1 MKVETSWT
9 EDLRT
14 LVQII
19 RNNGGEARFV
29 GGCVRDQLL
38 GRKISDIDL
47 ATTLK
52 PEEAIRALKINGLV
66 TIPTG
71 LKHGTFTVL
80 VNSRAIEITT
90 LRQDLQCDGRHAT
103 VSFTDSWKKD
113 AQRRDFTFNAMY
125 MDIEGNIYD
134 YFSGLEDLQNRRL
147 KFVGEPHQ
155 RIEEDYLR
163 ILRAFR
169 FQASICK
176 TPLSEEILHACTKY
190 RKKISSLSGE
200 RIQGEMFKLLSY
212 VNFLSTVF
220 TMQEAKIIDEVLG
233 AKVSFSGLDYEKS
246 RLIQD
251 HIAALTLL
259 IRNTESS
266 YNLQWLYSR
275 WRISK
280 KVHQAISILLEE
292 KEMHCPK
299 KTLAK
304 LGNEL
309 TRKLIKILYAENKL
323 TNTQH
328 KNFMLVINNSE
339 RPIFPVMGRDLIP
352 LGYTGPEIGKKLKQ
366 LEYLWRESSCALSKN
381 ELLLMATEKQAN

>member
-9 EDLRT
+9 EDPKT

-52 PEEAIRALKINGLV
+52 PEETIRALKTNGLV

-71 LKHGTFTVL
+71 LKHGTLTVL
-80 VNSRAIEITT
+80 INSRPIEITT
-90 LRQDLQCDGRHAT
+90 LRQDLHCDGRHAT
-103 VSFTDSWKKD
+103 VSFTDNWKRD

-125 MDIEGNIYD
+125 MDIEGNIHD
-134 YFSGLEDLQNRRL
+134 YFSGLEDLRNRRL

-155 RIEEDYLR
+155 RIKEDYLR

-169 FQASICK
+169 FQASICE
-176 TPLSEEILHACTKY
+176 TPLSEEILHACTKH
-190 RKKISSLSGE
+190 RKNISSLSGE

-212 VNFLSTVF
+212 TDFLSTVF
-220 TMQEAKIIDEVLG
+220 IMQEAKIIDEVLS
-233 AKVSFSGLDYEKS
+233 AKVSFSRLDYEKS

-251 HIAALTLL
+251 HIAALALL
-259 IRNTESS
+259 VRNTESR
-266 YNLQWLYSR
+266 YDLQWLYSR
-275 WRISK
+275 WKISK
-280 KVHQAISILLEE
+280 KVYQAISILLEE

-309 TRKLIKILYAENKL
+309 TRKLIKILHTENKL
-323 TNTQH
+323 TSTQH
-328 KNFMLVINNSE
+328 NDFMSVVNNSE
-339 RPIFPVMGRDLIP
+339 TPIFPIMGRDLIP

-366 LEYLWRESSCALSKN
+366 LEYLWRESSCTLSKD
-381 ELLLMATEKQAN
+381 ELILMAIKEQAN